1 MNRKDK
7 AVEQFGRSD
16 HRGAAFLERRGSV
29 AVITLNRPDL
39 RNVVDAAVSAGVAAA
54 METLARSPDL
64 RVGIITGAGDTFCA
78 GADVAALS
86 AGHSIDAPGHPE
98 WGFAGFVRHEIDK
111 PVIAAVNGS
120 ASGRGLDLV
129 LACNAAIVSSHATLG
144 PREVRRV
151 EDCNFRSGALGG
163 RLRFE
168 PVSLRDTLHPET
180 ALRCGIIDRIVHP
193 HEVLP
198 EAMRLAR
205 ALATTRPRPDGIG
218 AAVLRRRA
226 DKDNRRPQRSCGAHA
241 HGQRHSRGGTD
252 TPC

>member
-1 MNRKDK
+1 M
-7 AVEQFGRSD
+7 EQFGRSD
-16 HRGAAFLERRGSV
+16 HPGAAFLERRGPV
-29 AVITLNRPDL
+29 AIITLNRPEL
-39 RNVVDAAVSAGVAAA
+39 RNVVDAEVSAGVGAA

-64 RVGIITGAGDTFCA
+64 RVGIITGAGGTFCA
-78 GADVAALS
+78 GADVVALT

-98 WGFAGFVRHEIDK
+98 WGFAGFVHHEIDK
-111 PVIAAVNGS
+111 PLIAAVNGS
-120 ASGRGLDLV
+120 ASGGGLDLV

-144 PREVRRV
+144 PRAVRRY

-168 PVSLRDTLHPET
+168 SVSFRDTLHPET

-205 ALATTRPRPDGIG
+205 ALATTRQTPDGIG
-218 AAVLRRRA
+218 AAVLRRRSG
-226 DKDNRRPQRSCGAHA
+226 KDDPGLQRSCGADA
-241 HGQRHSRGGTD
+241 HGPRYSRRGTD